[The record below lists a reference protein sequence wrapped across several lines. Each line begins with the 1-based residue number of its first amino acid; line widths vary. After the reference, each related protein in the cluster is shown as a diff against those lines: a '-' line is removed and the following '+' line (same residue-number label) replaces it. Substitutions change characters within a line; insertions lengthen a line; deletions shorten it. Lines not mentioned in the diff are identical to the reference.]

1 MEDKK
6 FNLKTLEKKL
16 DELVERGFQNP
27 LISQS
32 YLSEFYWWF
41 NHDYGDGRIGST
53 INLLEEI
60 ATDYYENNPLKEKGG
75 VDKKAEGNPHY
86 EAVKLMYEIGKAAK
100 KLAEALGK

>member
-1 MEDKK
+1 MKK
-6 FNLKTLEKKL
+6 SLERKL
-16 DELVERGFQNP
+16 DGLVQKGLQNQ

-32 YLSEFYWWF
+32 YLSEFYYWF

-53 INLLEEI
+53 ISLLEEI

-75 VDKKAEGNPHY
+75 LDKKAEGNPHY

-100 KLAEALGK
+100 ELAEVLRKKS